1 VIVENCRLSK
11 HTYLAVAC
19 LVEEY
24 AKVSGPVRQTD
35 VASCMKKYLGKS
47 HPEFAR
53 RGLYSAE
60 CLGYAKAIP
69 SKPRSRRSGRLL
81 YVPTLEG
88 VVDAGIY
95 LGLKDALGED
105 VVNKLPT
112 DALPC
117 YIRLVR
123 IVVGVHTWTLAFT
136 MQWLSKLMN
145 IIHGVKPS
153 PEDKAITVNLTFLRF
168 IESKMLFGIEVRDLK
183 PTYYGVIL
191 GEIIGHTKWT
201 FEQPLPG
208 LKPSTGFLIFLKP
221 FMDKICNTT

>member
-1 VIVENCRLSK
+1 MIAENCRLSK

-19 LVEEY
+19 LTVEY
-24 AKVSGPVRQTD
+24 AKVGRPVRQAD
-35 VASCMKKYLGKS
+35 VAGCMRVRFGRS
-47 HPEFAR
+47 HSELAR

-60 CLGYAKAIP
+60 CLGYARAIP
-69 SKPRSRRSGRLL
+69 SKPKSSRSGRLL

-112 DALPC
+112 NALSC
-117 YIRLVR
+117 YMRLIR
-123 IVVGVHTWTLAFT
+123 IVVGVNAWSFTFTL
-136 MQWLSKLMN
+136 QWLN
-145 IIHGVKPS
+145 TTHGVKPP
-153 PEDKAITVNLTFLRF
+153 PEDPIINVTFLRF

-183 PTYYGVIL
+183 PMYYGVIL
-191 GEIIGHTKWT
+191 GAIKAHTASIFK
-201 FEQPLPG
+201 QPPPG
-208 LKPSTGFLIFLKP
+208 LKPPTEFLIFLKP

>member
-1 VIVENCRLSK
+1 MIVENCRLSK

-19 LVEEY
+19 LAEEY
-24 AKVSGPVRQTD
+24 AKVGRPVRQAD
-35 VASCMKKYLGKS
+35 VASCMKNMKKYLSKS

-81 YVPTLEG
+81 YVPTSEG

-95 LGLKDALGED
+95 LGLKDALGD

-112 DALPC
+112 NALSC
-117 YIRLVR
+117 YIRLIR
-123 IVVGVHTWTLAFT
+123 IVVGVNIWSFTFTL
-136 MQWLSKLMN
+136 QWLN
-145 IIHGVKPS
+145 TTHGVKPP
-153 PEDKAITVNLTFLRF
+153 PEDPTIFFSFV
-168 IESKMLFGIEVRDLK
+168 ESKMLFGIEVRDLK
-183 PTYYGVIL
+183 PMYYGVIL
-191 GEIIGHTKWT
+191 GAIKAHTASIFK
-201 FEQPLPG
+201 QPPPG
-208 LKPSTGFLIFLKP
+208 LKPSTEFLIFLKP